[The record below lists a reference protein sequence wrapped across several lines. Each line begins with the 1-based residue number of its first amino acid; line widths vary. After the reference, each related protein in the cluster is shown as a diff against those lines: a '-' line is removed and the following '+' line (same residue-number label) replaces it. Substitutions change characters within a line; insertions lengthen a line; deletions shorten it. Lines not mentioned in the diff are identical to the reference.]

1 MGLHPAPAP
10 FGASLGAGPAPPSPR
25 SLRVPSAEV
34 LLFNLFGV
42 PLVGAD
48 ICGFLGDTSEELCVR
63 WTQLG
68 AFYPFMR
75 NHNDHGNRVSTGLG
89 ALALVGTALGGL
101 GAALSP
107 GLRCA
112 HGARRSPTIP
122 VLPEHPASPSPL
134 QPQEPYAFSPAAQ
147 DAMRKA
153 LRLRYSLLPY
163 LYTLFHRAH
172 AAGETV
178 ARPLFLE

>member
-1 MGLHPAPAP
+1 M
-10 FGASLGAGPAPPSPR
+10 
-25 SLRVPSAEV
+25 
-34 LLFNLFGV
+34 
-42 PLVGAD
+42 GAD

-75 NHNDHGNRVSTGLG
+75 NHNDHGNRVSAGPG

-101 GAALSP
+101 GAALGP
-107 GLRCA
+107 RLGRA
-112 HGARRSPTIP
+112 HGARLRHAGRPSRLPGRRSPTVP
-122 VLPEHPASPSPL
+122 VLPEHPASASPL